1 LIVVCVYAHL
11 PRVAAVA
18 AILFVVADVIAT
30 AVAAVAAASWNALLA
45 PAVGDGGQ

>member
-11 PRVAAVA
+11 PCNAAVA
-18 AILFVVADVIAT
+18 IIIFVIADVVATVI
-30 AVAAVAAASWNALLA
+30 AAVAAASWNAL